1 MALPPFPVEKSFQIC
16 FTGDTINEGDF
27 SSTKGLSPLKLLPA
41 FLS

>member
-16 FTGDTINEGDF
+16 FTGETINEGDF
-27 SSTKGLSPLKLLPA
+27 SSTKGLNPLKLLPA